1 MEIIGDNL
9 GRKLTFDPYL
19 ADRVNKAYMEEERRN
34 AIKRRKGIKD
44 NNSAAPPVAPQTIKP
59 ASLDDVVNFSGRDLV
74 RSDYEALVKILEP
87 ISKKPE
93 EFYTPL
99 NDGKIRLED
108 RRVVYV
114 DFYALGLDRLP
125 EEVGDLT
132 ALQWLYLDNNQL
144 TSLPNSIGNLTALQ
158 RFSLDNNQLTS
169 IPGSIG
175 NLTALQRLH
184 LDRNQLTS
192 LPGSIGNLTALQELN
207 LWENKLNDK
216 SKELCEV
223 LKRNGVF
230 VSY

>member
-59 ASLDDVVNFSGRDLV
+59 ANLDDVVNFSGRDLV

-114 DFYALGLDRLP
+114 GFYALGLDRLP
-125 EEVGDLT
+125 EEVG
-132 ALQWLYLDNNQL
+132 
-144 TSLPNSIGNLTALQ
+144 NLTAL
-158 RFSLDNNQLTS
+158 RELNIYSNQLTS

-175 NLTALQRLH
+175 NLTALQRLD
-184 LDRNQLTS
+184 LYGNKLKSISD
-192 LPGSIGNLTALQELN
+192 SIGNLTALQRLD
-207 LWENKLNDK
+207 LYGNKLTSIPD
-216 SKELCEV
+216 
-223 LKRNGVF
+223 
-230 VSY
+230 